1 MKNID
6 NVFSPSALADVL
18 RRLGLSPETPLIV
31 AFSGGLDSCVLLHA
45 LSVLRGEMSLRLGA
59 VHVDHGLQ
67 PASAGWARHAEKF
80 CESLNVPCAIECIHI
95 TATEIREH
103 GLEAAARQ
111 ARYACL
117 ARHVGA
123 GEVLLTAHHVDD
135 QAETVLLQ
143 LLRGSGTHGLAA
155 MPEIAPF
162 SAGRLAR
169 PLLGF
174 TRAQLADYAERE
186 KLQWV
191 DDASNRDPRFARNYL
206 RHQVFPLLDARWPGA
221 ARQIARAATLSAEA
235 AGLLDAVAEA
245 DWQACRA
252 EDPSVLSVTALR
264 QLPPPRQRNLVRH
277 WLRQRGF
284 QAPSAMHLDHILAQV
299 EREPR
304 TRHAVVRWPEA
315 EVHRYRNELMALT
328 PCHEMDSSLVL
339 PWNPAEPLEI
349 PGVGLLRAIAT
360 RGDGLSQ
367 ERIGKAPLTVGWR
380 QGGETCRLP
389 GRAHHHKLKKLLQ
402 EAGVP
407 PWVRRRLPLVYA
419 NGELAAIGDRWVCE
433 PYAARADEAG
443 WKLRLELIR
452 AGIRR
457 DKIK

>member
-18 RRLGLSPETPLIV
+18 HRLGLSPETPLKV

-45 LSVLRGEMSLRLGA
+45 LSVLRRETLLRLGA

-67 PASAGWARHAEKF
+67 PAAAGWARHAEKF
-80 CESLNVPCAIECIHI
+80 CEGLNVPCAVERILI
-95 TATEIREH
+95 TTTEIREH

-111 ARYACL
+111 TRYACL

-162 SAGRLAR
+162 STGRLAR

-191 DDASNRDPRFARNYL
+191 DDPSNRDPRFSRNYL

-221 ARQIARAATLSAEA
+221 ARQIARAAALSAEA

-252 EDPSVLSVTALR
+252 EDPSALSVTALH
-264 QLPPPRQRNLVRH
+264 QLPPPRQRNLVRY
-277 WLRQRGF
+277 WLRQQGF

-315 EVHRYRNELMALT
+315 EVRRYRDELMALR
-328 PCHEMDSSLVL
+328 PCQETDSALSLS
-339 PWNPAEPLEI
+339 WNLTEPLEI
-349 PGVGLLRAIAT
+349 PGVGLLCAIAT

-367 ERIGKAPLTVGWR
+367 ERIGKASLTVGWR

-389 GRAHHHKLKKLLQ
+389 GRVHRHKLKKLLQ

-433 PYAARADEAG
+433 PYAARADEAA
-443 WKLRLELIR
+443 WKLRLEPLQELR
-452 AGIRR
+452 SS
-457 DKIK
+457 K

>member
-6 NVFSPSALADVL
+6 QNVFSPSALADVL
-18 RRLGLSPETPLIV
+18 HRLGLSPETPLKV

-45 LSVLRGEMSLRLGA
+45 LSVLRGETSLRLGA

-80 CESLNVPCAIECIHI
+80 CEGLNVPCAVERILI

-103 GLEAAARQ
+103 GLEAAARR

-123 GEVLLTAHHVDD
+123 GEVLLTAHHIDD

-143 LLRGSGTHGLAA
+143 LLRGAGTHGLAA

-174 TRAQLADYAERE
+174 TRAQLVDYAERE

-191 DDASNRDPRFARNYL
+191 DDASNRDPRFSRNYL
-206 RHQVFPLLDARWPGA
+206 RHQVFPLLEARWPGA
-221 ARQIARAATLSAEA
+221 ARQIARAAGLSAEA

-252 EDPSVLSVTALR
+252 EDPSVLSVAALH
-264 QLPPPRQRNLVRH
+264 QLPPPRQRNLVRY
-277 WLRQRGF
+277 WLRQQGF

-315 EVHRYRNELMALT
+315 EVRRYRDELTALR
-328 PCHEMDSSLVL
+328 PCRETDSALSLS
-339 PWNPAEPLEI
+339 WDPAEPLEI
-349 PGVGLLRAIAT
+349 RGVGLLRAIAT

-389 GRAHHHKLKKLLQ
+389 GRVHHHKLKKLLQ

-419 NGELAAIGDRWVCE
+419 NGELAAIADRWVCE
-433 PYAARADEAG
+433 PYAARADEAA
-443 WKLRLELIR
+443 WKLRFELVN
-452 AGIRR
+452 
-457 DKIK
+457 